1 MQCAECRG
9 TGVICHVICHRLMKT
24 SLPPQPR
31 FGYHQT
37 MPDTPDMAFVAGSIA
52 DPTRSRMLMSLM
64 RGQALT
70 ATELALDG
78 GVTPSTASSHL
89 GRLIDAGLVSVARQG
104 RHRYFRIA
112 RPEVAAMLEGIAN
125 LASSCNSR
133 IALGPRDPALR
144 HARVCYDHLAGA
156 TAVRLLERLREYEL
170 LVGDDDSLALSPRGE
185 TWATTLGIDLET
197 LTASRRLLCRPCLDW
212 SERRTHLA
220 GSLGAAILD
229 RMVALRY
236 VRRTAGRAVT
246 LSENGAR
253 LIERPDTFV
262 RGRLLRPVM

>member
-1 MQCAECRG
+1 
-9 TGVICHVICHRLMKT
+9 
-24 SLPPQPR
+24 
-31 FGYHQT
+31 
-37 MPDTPDMAFVAGSIA
+37 MPDNHEMAFVAGAIA
-52 DPTRSRMLMSLM
+52 DPTRGRMLMSLM

-89 GRLIDAGLVSVARQG
+89 TRLIEAGLVSVARQG

-112 RPEVAAMLEGIAN
+112 RPEVAEMLEGMAN
-125 LASSCNSR
+125 LASSCGR
-133 IALGPRDPALR
+133 GIVTGPRDPALR
-144 HARVCYDHLAGA
+144 YARVCYDHLAGEA
-156 TAVRLLERLREYEL
+156 AVRLLERLREHQL
-170 LVGDDDSLALSPRGE
+170 LVGDDDSLGLSPRGE
-185 TWATTLGIDLET
+185 KWATTLGIDLSALRT
-197 LTASRRLLCRPCLDW
+197 RRRMLCRPCLDW

-236 VRRTAGRAVT
+236 VRRTTGRAVT

-262 RGRLLRPVM
+262 RAQPAPTRP

>member
-1 MQCAECRG
+1 MSDNHE
-9 TGVICHVICHRLMKT
+9 I
-24 SLPPQPR
+24 
-31 FGYHQT
+31 
-37 MPDTPDMAFVAGSIA
+37 AFVAGAIA
-52 DPTRSRMLMSLM
+52 DPTRGRMLMSLM

-89 GRLIDAGLVSVARQG
+89 TRLIEAGLVSVARQG

-112 RPEVAAMLEGIAN
+112 RPEVAEMLEGMAN
-125 LASSCNSR
+125 LASSCGPGVVT
-133 IALGPRDPALR
+133 GPRDPALR
-144 HARVCYDHLAGA
+144 HARVCYDHLAGEV
-156 TAVRLLERLREYEL
+156 AVRLLEQLREHQL
-170 LVGDDDSLALSPRGE
+170 VVGDDDSLGLSPRGE
-185 TWATTLGIDLET
+185 KWATTLGIDLPALRT
-197 LTASRRLLCRPCLDW
+197 RRRMLCRPCLDW

-236 VRRTAGRAVT
+236 VRRTSGRAVT

-262 RGRLLRPVM
+262 RAQLAATRP